1 MKIKFQDLTNRTG
14 ILCAVDDLKF
24 RIGNLTFEAIE
35 NELDDHRSSLSEVRF
50 VEENLRPTFREEVQ
64 ITSDDD
70 YFYVTSLI
78 TKKVILS
85 IGTDYT
91 DYYYP
96 CFHFGYDPSAI
107 SSYVDYDKLL
117 NSID

>member
-1 MKIKFQDLTNRTG
+1 MKIKFQDLCGRKG

-35 NELDDHRSSLSEVRF
+35 DESDGYRSSLSEVKW
-50 VEENLRPTFREEVQ
+50 VEDNLRPTFREDVQ
-64 ITSDDD
+64 ITADDD

-78 TKKVILS
+78 TEKVILS

-91 DYYYP
+91 DSYYP
-96 CFHFGYDPSAI
+96 CFRFGYNPSAI
-107 SSYVDYDKLL
+107 SSYEDYDKLL